1 MPVDL
6 RQFDDSSAQ
15 VGSNVEN
22 SHRGSLGDGRVLV
35 GVNVVDL
42 DRLNCALERTPG
54 FIQHC
59 FTEAEQIACKAM
71 PAPQMGYAS
80 RFAAKIA
87 VCKALEVDDANYIR
101 PRSIE
106 INQGTKGK
114 PSAKLSGRIASIAN
128 RLGVLEIPLSFSY
141 THSEAAACAMAITK
155 DSVSKAKERVD
166 QKQELAKRFRE
177 ARSVLDELPGSEPVF
192 AQATLPGVR

>member
-1 MPVDL
+1 ML
-6 RQFDDSSAQ
+6 AQ
-15 VGSNVEN
+15 SGHLDEALPQAAPAANPGQGAKS
-22 SHRGSLGDGRVLV
+22 DGRVLV

-42 DRLNCALERTPG
+42 GRLNRVLERTPS
-54 FIQHC
+54 FIKHC
-59 FTEAEQIACKAM
+59 FTEAEQAACKAM

-87 VCKALEVDDANYIR
+87 VCKALEVEGASYIC
-101 PRSIE
+101 PRCIE
-106 INQGTKGK
+106 ISQSAKGK
-114 PSAKLSGRIASIAN
+114 PGAKLSGRIASIAET
-128 RLGVLEIPLSFSY
+128 LGVIEIPLSFSY

-177 ARSVLDELPGSEPVF
+177 ARSVLDELPGSEPLF
-192 AQATLPGVR
+192 EQATLPGVR

>member
-1 MPVDL
+1 MPADL
-6 RQFDDSSAQ
+6 KHFDQASPQEAPDGEAPQ
-15 VGSNVEN
+15 LDA
-22 SHRGSLGDGRVLV
+22 LGEGRVLV

-42 DRLNCALERTPG
+42 ARLDRAFERSPR
-54 FIQHC
+54 FIEHC

-87 VCKALEVDDANYIR
+87 VCKALEADSSSYIC
-101 PRSIE
+101 PRFIE
-106 INQGTKGK
+106 INQGRKGK
-114 PSAKLSGRIASIAN
+114 PSAKLSGRIASVAES
-128 RLGVLEIPLSFSY
+128 LGVLEIPLSFSY

-177 ARSVLDELPGSEPVF
+177 ARSVLDELPGTKPAFE
-192 AQATLPGVR
+192 QATLPGVR